1 MVRVE
6 LMELM
11 IALLVGTSSLY
22 ALLSLFRRLL
32 PTSVASGER
41 KLRNVGLLSHQ
52 STSGDVVA
60 VGASSAMSLQDF
72 AVNRRSA
79 GRKSLS
85 KRLRYGAWPI
95 SPLVFYLMMV
105 SLSLGVVTLVSTF
118 ADRFVLPFALLSG
131 PLVMNGLLNRR
142 IERRVRLFSADYA
155 QFLMTVV
162 SLLKTGM
169 TPSGALEEAAR
180 GLPPNALVRAEVLLM
195 IERIRVGMSEER
207 SIGAFGE
214 DIDHPEIELFVQS
227 LLLGLRVGGSLADSL
242 ERLSKQVRKRQ
253 HFKSSSVAS
262 VAQQRGSMIAI
273 VLIMGALVAFLSLA
287 MPKLLLGL
295 LSDPL
300 GWAVVQACAIALMLA
315 VLWLQSITRIKI

>member
-1 MVRVE
+1 MVSVE
-6 LMELM
+6 LLVLM
-11 IALLVGTSSLY
+11 LAAFLGACSLY
-22 ALLSLFRRLL
+22 GLLSLFRRLL
-32 PTSVASGER
+32 PTSAASGER
-41 KLRNVGLLSHQ
+41 KLRNVGLASGTLVSDQHPAAGQ
-52 STSGDVVA
+52 STAMPLKDLA
-60 VGASSAMSLQDF
+60 VTK
-72 AVNRRSA
+72 RSA

-85 KRLRYGAWPI
+85 KRLRYGAWSI
-95 SPLVFYLMMV
+95 SPQVFYLTTV
-105 SLSLGVVTLVSTF
+105 SLSLAILALVATF
-118 ADRFVLPFALLSG
+118 ADRFVLPFTLLSG
-131 PLVMNGLLNRR
+131 PLIMNGLLRR
-142 IERRVRLFSADYA
+142 SIERRVRLFSADYA

-180 GLPPNALVRAEVLLM
+180 GLPPGALVRTEVLLM

-253 HFKSSSVAS
+253 HFKSSAISS
-262 VAQQRGSMIAI
+262 VAQQRGSMLAI
-273 VLIMGALVAFLSLA
+273 VLIMGALVAFLALA

-295 LSDPL
+295 FHDPL
-300 GWAVVQACAIALMLA
+300 GWAVVQTCAIALTLA